1 MVYVNALPCKM
12 QMLQVVTLHGD
23 YQYQIAH
30 LFIISLTQSAE
41 WCNNFVVLNILRWK
55 WQTT

>member
-1 MVYVNALPCKM
+1 M